1 MNNKKFPQNLHFLF
15 YAVGAVLGLAVTF
28 FATWADLE
36 ASYYGFDRT
45 GGARLG
51 SLSCPFFMTETETT
65 TISVQLRNST
75 DKKVSPSIK
84 VDLSSPISQNSTI
97 EKAELAPGESKYL
110 AWEIGPENIDLN
122 RFVFARIWTYAA
134 YPLKDQEATCGVF
147 VLPLPGSGV
156 AYTWGMVILSLLGMG
171 YGLFIRRDLRTPGR
185 NPDYERFSF
194 LAIVITLGLVV
205 SYLGLWLAGVLVLVL
220 AFLVIVISLSY
231 SFRTP

>member
-1 MNNKKFPQNLHFLF
+1 MNNKNYPQNLHILF
-15 YAVGAVLGLAVTF
+15 YTVGAILGLAVTF

-45 GGARLG
+45 GGVRLS
-51 SLSCPFFMTETETT
+51 SLSCPIFMTANETT
-65 TISVQLRNST
+65 TISVRLKNST

-84 VDLSSPISQNSTI
+84 VDLSSPITQISSI
-97 EKAELAPGESKYL
+97 EKTEIAPGETKRL
-110 AWEIGPENIDLN
+110 AWAIGPENIDLQ

-134 YPLKDQEATCGVF
+134 YPVKDQEANCGVF

-156 AYTWGMVILSLLGMG
+156 VYTWSMVILSLLGMG
-171 YGLFIRRDLRTPGR
+171 YGLFVKRNLKSPGR

-220 AFLVIVISLSY
+220 AFLVIVISIGY
-231 SFRTP
+231 SFRSS

>member
-1 MNNKKFPQNLHFLF
+1 MNNKNFPKNLHFLF

-45 GGARLG
+45 GGARLS
-51 SLSCPFFMTETETT
+51 SLSCPIFMTATETT
-65 TISVQLRNST
+65 TVSIRLRNST
-75 DKKVSPSIK
+75 DNTIAPSIK
-84 VDLSSPISQNSTI
+84 VDLSSPLAQESLI
-97 EKAELAPGESKYL
+97 EKADLAPGENKRL
-110 AWEIGPENIDLN
+110 EWEIGPENIDLK

-134 YPLKDQEATCGVF
+134 YPLKNQEATCGVF

-156 AYTWGMVILSLLGMG
+156 AYTWGMVVLSLLGMG
-171 YGLFIRRDLRTPGR
+171 YGLFIKRDLRTPGR
-185 NPDYERFSF
+185 NTDYERFSF

-220 AFLVIVISLSY
+220 AFLVIVISLGY
-231 SFRTP
+231 SFRTS